1 MDTSVSFLVSSLI
14 ISIIMGI
21 TYFIRKKV
29 NTNETRVYSYLM
41 IISILGL
48 IISIPLFYV
57 IKDYQSFNIFT
68 FLLPR
73 LYLLYIMIYVFTMT
87 CYFKLVSSKVNTKY
101 FFGDVQMLFSIFLFC
116 NLIVVMILPME
127 YHNSNGGVY
136 INGLSIYYTYF
147 ISTLLCIYMLFLLLK
162 NIKMLRNKKII
173 PVISLIVIGV
183 IAAVFQF
190 NSPRIRIITYAFS
203 LIVQIMFFTI
213 ENPDAQLLE
222 QVKEAKEE
230 AEKANKTKSDF
241 LSIISHEIRT
251 PLNTIVNFSEELK
264 RESLSK
270 NQSEEIEDIYQS
282 SLSILDTINS
292 IIDINKLENNSL
304 EIEEDNYQ
312 FSKVYNDLVLLGKEK
327 LKNNKKVKF
336 QSSISSDM
344 PDYLYGD
351 PLRIKQIVLNLLT
364 NAIKYT
370 TDGNIELSVA
380 CINKDSIS
388 RIAITVRDTG
398 IGIKKRDLDKIFDD
412 SNPGLSIS
420 KKLVEMMNGQI
431 IVQSTYKKG
440 TQIKVV
446 LDQKI
451 VSEAELSGIKVR
463 KKIENQIRS
472 DLSSKQVLIVDDNKM
487 NLKVAKRLL
496 ENFKVFATT
505 ATSGSECIELAKEEH
520 FDLILL
526 DDMMP
531 KLSGKETLE
540 QLKTIPNFN
549 TPVVALTANAISGV
563 KEEYLEFGFEDYLA
577 KPIEKDELNRVI
589 KKFLDK

>member
-1 MDTSVSFLVSSLI
+1 M
-14 ISIIMGI
+14 
-21 TYFIRKKV
+21 
-29 NTNETRVYSYLM
+29 
-41 IISILGL
+41 
-48 IISIPLFYV
+48 
-57 IKDYQSFNIFT
+57 
-68 FLLPR
+68 
-73 LYLLYIMIYVFTMT
+73 
-87 CYFKLVSSKVNTKY
+87 
-101 FFGDVQMLFSIFLFC
+101 
-116 NLIVVMILPME
+116 
-127 YHNSNGGVY
+127 
-136 INGLSIYYTYF
+136 
-147 ISTLLCIYMLFLLLK
+147 
-162 NIKMLRNKKII
+162 
-173 PVISLIVIGV
+173 
-183 IAAVFQF
+183 
-190 NSPRIRIITYAFS
+190 
-203 LIVQIMFFTI
+203 
-213 ENPDAQLLE
+213 
-222 QVKEAKEE
+222 
-230 AEKANKTKSDF
+230 
-241 LSIISHEIRT
+241 
-251 PLNTIVNFSEELK
+251 
-264 RESLSK
+264 
-270 NQSEEIEDIYQS
+270 
-282 SLSILDTINS
+282 
-292 IIDINKLENNSL
+292 
-304 EIEEDNYQ
+304 
-312 FSKVYNDLVLLGKEK
+312 VLLGKEK

-370 TDGNIELSVA
+370 TEGNIELSVA

-398 IGIKKRDLDKIFDD
+398 IGIKKRNLDKIFDD